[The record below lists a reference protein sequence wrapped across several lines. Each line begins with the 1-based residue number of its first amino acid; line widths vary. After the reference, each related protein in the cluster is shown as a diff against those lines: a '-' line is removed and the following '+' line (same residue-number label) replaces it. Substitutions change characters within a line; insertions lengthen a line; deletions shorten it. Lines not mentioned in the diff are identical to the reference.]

1 MLHTPTYNFFDY
13 TLIPCSLLE
22 DQSFS
27 TGLEAFFSDKFT
39 IFLSDI
45 EKATFPLL
53 SWFLLWFDY
62 FKNKTQPFFNKTASK
77 KYSIQQDVLSE
88 H

>member
-1 MLHTPTYNFFDY
+1 MLHTPPTYNFFDY

-53 SWFLLWFDY
+53 SWFSLWFDY
-62 FKNKTQPFFNKTASK
+62 F
-77 KYSIQQDVLSE
+77 
-88 H
+88 